1 MDGGGGKQAVSSAK
15 YQGSKWEL
23 SRVAMVSQELAS
35 KWLLLK
41 MAAEEGKVRRRHSL
55 SLPPAGAEVE
65 QPDWHAGRRKGWVI
79 HKHPLYR
86 AKSAAF
92 PAPPCEPWSLP
103 GQARVLVVPH
113 RT

>member
-23 SRVAMVSQELAS
+23 SRVAMVSQELGS

-41 MAAEEGKVRRRHSL
+41 MAAEVGKVRRRHSL

-65 QPDWHAGRRKGWVI
+65 ATPLQCSLIGMLEGGRGGSCI
-79 HKHPLYR
+79 NTC
-86 AKSAAF
+86 F
-92 PAPPCEPWSLP
+92 IEPSQHHSL
-103 GQARVLVVPH
+103 RLLL
-113 RT
+113 